1 MLRVLIEKAD
11 GMQEEIG
18 SENSE
23 GNSKKNQK
31 EVL

>member
-23 GNSKKNQK
+23 NSKKNQK